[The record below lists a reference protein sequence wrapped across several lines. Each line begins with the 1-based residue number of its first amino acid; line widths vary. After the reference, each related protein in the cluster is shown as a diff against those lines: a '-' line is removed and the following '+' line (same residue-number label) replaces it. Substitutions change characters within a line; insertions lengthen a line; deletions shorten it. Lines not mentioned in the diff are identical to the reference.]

1 MKCLILSGILV
12 AGVGSALAAESP
24 GANPSGGP
32 HSKTPPK
39 GAPATQTPGKANLT
53 LEAVLVSLESHYPVI
68 AAALQDQSKAQADN
82 LAAEGGFDPLVKST
96 VQRTPQ
102 GEYENQV
109 FDASVEQPTTLWGSR
124 FYTGY
129 RQGRGDFGPYDEKL
143 LTNSGGEVRAG
154 VEVPLLRGGA
164 IDERRAR
171 LATAGLGLNVANL
184 TLASQKL
191 DVRRQATQKYFE
203 WVAAGD
209 KLKIAQSLLTLAK
222 TRDDAMLLRVRKGD
236 AAAVDQVDNERSV
249 LQREAALV
257 SAERAFR
264 KVGLELSLFY
274 RDQTGEPIIAST
286 EQLPG
291 SGMESFVGTQASSTG
306 AALTL
311 TAQVVDQHPDLKRFE
326 VQTQQNDVDVRLARN
341 SILPK
346 VDLDLGASKDMGD
359 GSDKKARQEYK
370 VAVKME
376 LPLFQRTPRGRLAGA
391 LATGQ
396 KLRIQQD
403 FAKDRLRTALTDSQ
417 QSLAAARDRLGLLQ
431 KEVELA
437 AKVEKAELLRWTHGD
452 SNLLMVN
459 LREQATAD
467 ARSRLVDAQLDYQ
480 RALADIQAIAAG
492 QAP

>member
-1 MKCLILSGILV
+1 MRCLLISGILG
-12 AGVGSALAAESP
+12 AVGSLAYASGPSKGSSGITPDPKAKSP
-24 GANPSGGP
+24 VAAAGDAKNKSRL
-32 HSKTPPK
+32 S
-39 GAPATQTPGKANLT
+39 LD
-53 LEAVLVSLESHYPVI
+53 AVLQSLDSHYPVI
-68 AAALQDQSKAQADN
+68 AAALQDQSKAQGDN
-82 LAAEGGFDPLVKST
+82 LAAEGGFDPLIKST

-109 FDASVEQPTTLWGSR
+109 FDASVEQPTTLWGTK

-164 IDERRAR
+164 IDDRRAR
-171 LATAGLGLNVANL
+171 LASAGLGLNVANL

-191 DVRRQATQKYFE
+191 DARRQATQKFFE

-209 KLKIAQSLLTLAK
+209 KLKIAHSLLTLAK
-222 TRDDAMLLRVRKGD
+222 TRDKAMLLRVHKGD
-236 AAAVDQVDNERSV
+236 AAAIDQVDNERSV
-249 LQREAALV
+249 LQREAGLV

-264 KVGLELSLFY
+264 KVSLELSLFY
-274 RDQTGEPIIAST
+274 RDQAGEPIIAGSDF
-286 EQLPG
+286 LPP
-291 SGMESFVGTQASSTG
+291 SGMESYVASQPSSTS

-311 TAQVVDQHPDLKRFE
+311 TAQVVDQHPDIKRFE
-326 VQTQQNDVDVRLARN
+326 VQTEQNDVDVRLARN
-341 SILPK
+341 SVLPK
-346 VDLDLGASKDMGD
+346 VDLDLGASKDMGE

-431 KEVELA
+431 KEVDLA
-437 AKVEKAELLRWTHGD
+437 ARVEKAEQVRWTHGD

-480 RALADIQAIAAG
+480 RALADIQAIAGG
-492 QAP
+492 QTP